1 MKRIVVPILALL
13 LASFGLVA
21 PSAAA
26 DDPTPPSFRVDSAW
40 TVARGAALQ
49 VEMTMTCPD
58 KGQSRTYGIN
68 VWTPV
73 GDAPVAQQGTEVRC
87 ARKATRVIA
96 LIPAPGPDRFK
107 TGTREIH
114 AIASNCYYPAPE
126 EPGCFLNETRVIRTV
141 TRRAFVPETMTDAG
155 DHLQFRRAVLTD
167 QGDLDVTYRLACEGL
182 RSTTFTTTAVQ
193 TRPGGGVTRAHV
205 VFYPDSIACGSQP
218 TKVSYTVAHPYEQP
232 FTSVPTVIQ
241 TEASIY
247 EGCFFEGCIHAH
259 DSRVLTPGW

>member
-1 MKRIVVPILALL
+1 VKRIVVPILALL

-49 VEMTMTCPD
+49 VEMTMMCPD

-87 ARKATRVIA
+87 TGKATRVIA

-126 EPGCFLNETRVIRTV
+126 EPGCFLNETRVI
-141 TRRAFVPETMTDAG
+141 
-155 DHLQFRRAVLTD
+155 RRAVLTD